1 MPKPVPID
9 LPQLAHF
16 SIDEDGPLYW
26 HGKAVQTESVVV
38 LSGRQSTWAIV
49 IAIATVVA
57 ALSSAAYTGLY
68 WSSLRP
74 HPQATVAPQSAPAQI
89 PTAAPSPSPP
99 SKPDQKSPA
108 ASRR

>member
-16 SIDEDGPLYW
+16 SIDEDGRLYW

-57 ALSSAAYTGLY
+57 ALSSAASTGLAFVLIPKQRL
-68 WSSLRP
+68 LRNLLLP
-74 HPQATVAPQSAPAQI
+74 KYRLQHRHLLP
-89 PTAAPSPSPP
+89 
-99 SKPDQKSPA
+99 
-108 ASRR
+108 RRNLIRNPLLHRGGES